1 MTYREDFTL
10 PAELLEQVS
19 TQGFDLLPE
28 LIRIVVNAAMQAERQ
43 QHLKAAPYQRTPE
56 RESYANGYKPKT
68 VQTRVGNITFSVPQ
82 VRDGDFYPEALEKGL
97 RSERALTL
105 ALAEMYV
112 QGVSTRKVKAITEQ
126 LCGVSVSSTQ
136 VSNAASL
143 LDGELEKWRERPL
156 GEYPY
161 LYLDAYYEQVRED
174 GQVRHLAVLVAVGVN
189 HAGKRDILGV
199 SVSLS
204 EHEVHW
210 RAFLEQLKT
219 RGLGGLQLI
228 ISDDHAGLK
237 AARLAVFGSI
247 PWQRCQFH
255 LQQNA
260 QAYVP
265 RKEMQAEVAEDIRT
279 IFQAPDRATAEAY
292 LAKAVQKYEKTAS
305 RLSEWMAGNI
315 PEGLTVFAFPVA
327 HRKLIR
333 TTNGVERL
341 HREVRRR
348 ARVVSIFPNQS
359 SCLRLVSAV
368 LNEISE
374 EWLTGRTYLSF
385 EEPALSLSKGSV

>member
-10 PAELLEQVS
+10 PTELLEKVS
-19 TQGFDLLPE
+19 QQGFDILPE

-43 QHLKAAPYQRTPE
+43 QYLKAAPYQRTPE
-56 RESYANGYKPKT
+56 RETYANGYKPKT

-82 VRDGDFYPEALEKGL
+82 VREGDFYPEALEKGL

-126 LCGVSVSSTQ
+126 LCGVSVSSMQ

-143 LDGELEKWRERPL
+143 LDSELEKWRERPL

-189 HAGKRDILGV
+189 RAGKRDILGV

-210 RAFLEQLKT
+210 RAFLERLKN
-219 RGLGGLQLI
+219 RGLGGMQLI

-265 RKEMQAEVAEDIRT
+265 RKEMQTEVAEDIRT

-292 LAKAVQKYEKTAS
+292 LAKAVQKYGKSAS
-305 RLSEWMAGNI
+305 RLAEWMVSNI
-315 PEGLTVFAFPVA
+315 PQGLTVFAFPVA

-348 ARVVSIFPNQS
+348 ARVVSIFPNQA

-385 EEPALSLSKGSV
+385 QGSD

>member
-19 TQGFDLLPE
+19 TQGFDVLPE

-56 RESYANGYKPKT
+56 RETYANGYKPKT

-82 VRDGDFYPEALEKGL
+82 VREGNFYPEALEKGL

-143 LDGELEKWRERPL
+143 LDSELEKWRERPL

-189 HAGKRDILGV
+189 RAGKRDILGV

-219 RGLGGLQLI
+219 RGLGGVRLI
-228 ISDDHAGLK
+228 VSDDHAGLK

-265 RKEMQAEVAEDIRT
+265 RKEMRAEVAEDIRT

-348 ARVVSIFPNQS
+348 ARVVSIFPNQA

-374 EWLTGRTYLSF
+374 EWLTGRTYLRF
-385 EEPALSLSKGSV
+385 EGSV

>member
-19 TQGFDLLPE
+19 KQGFDILPE
-28 LIRIVVNAAMQAERQ
+28 LIQVIINAAMQAERQ
-43 QHLKAAPYQRTPE
+43 QHLKAAPYQHTEARQG
-56 RESYANGYKPKT
+56 YANGYKPKT
-68 VQTRVGNITFSVPQ
+68 VHTRVGDITFSIPQ
-82 VRDGDFYPEALEKGL
+82 VREGGFYPEALEKGL

-136 VSNAASL
+136 VSNAAKL
-143 LDGELEKWRERPL
+143 LDDELEKWRNRPL
-156 GEYPY
+156 EEYVY
-161 LYLDAYYEQVRED
+161 LFLDAYYEQVRED
-174 GQVRHLAVLVAVGVN
+174 GQVRNLAILTAVGIN
-189 HAGKRDILGV
+189 WDGKREILGV

-210 RAFLEQLKT
+210 RAFLESLKD
-219 RGLGGLQLI
+219 RGLGGMQLI
-228 ISDDHAGLK
+228 TSDDHAGLK
-237 AARLAVFGSI
+237 AARQAVFGSI

-265 RKEMQAEVAEDIRT
+265 RKQMQAEVAEDIRT
-279 IFQAPDRATAEAY
+279 IFNAPDRATADVY
-292 LAKAVQKYEKTAS
+292 LAKAVEKYQKSAS
-305 RLSEWMAGNI
+305 RLATWMADNL
-315 PEGLTVFAFPVA
+315 PEGLTVFAFPTA
-327 HRKLIR
+327 HRRLLR

-348 ARVVSIFPNQS
+348 ARVVSIFPNQA
-359 SCLRLVSAV
+359 SCLRLVSAI

-385 EEPALSLSKGSV
+385 QGSDKSF

>member
-10 PAELLEQVS
+10 PNEVLEQVKE
-19 TQGFDLLPE
+19 QGLDVLPE
-28 LIRIVVNAAMQAERQ
+28 LIRVILNMAMQAERTE
-43 QHLKAAPYQRTPE
+43 HLKAAPYQHTPE
-56 RESYANGYKPKT
+56 RNGHANGFKPKT
-68 VQTRVGNITFSVPQ
+68 MHTRVGEITFAIPQ
-82 VRDGDFYPEALEKGL
+82 VREGGFYPQALERGL

-126 LCGVSVSSTQ
+126 LCGVDVSSSQ
-136 VSNAASL
+136 VSRAAAEMDS
-143 LDGELEKWRERPL
+143 ELEKWRERPL

-161 LYLDAYYEQVRED
+161 LFLDAYYEQVRED
-174 GQVRHLAVLVAVGVN
+174 GQVRHLAVLVAV
-189 HAGKRDILGV
+189 AITPSGKREILGV

-210 RAFLEQLKT
+210 RSFLENLKK
-219 RGLGGLQLI
+219 RGLGGVQLI
-228 ISDDHAGLK
+228 TSDDHAGLR
-237 AARLAVFGSI
+237 AARLAVFGSL

-265 RKEMQAEVAEDIRT
+265 HKDMQSEVAEDIRT
-279 IFQAPDRATAEAY
+279 IFNAPDRATADAY
-292 LAKAVQKYEKTAS
+292 LAKTILKYEKTAS
-305 RLSEWMAGNI
+305 RLSHWMVSNL
-315 PEGLTVFAFPVA
+315 PEGLMVFSFPGGFQ
-327 HRKLIR
+327 RLLR

-348 ARVVSIFPNQS
+348 ARVVSIFPNKA

-368 LNEISE
+368 LSEISE
-374 EWLTGRTYLSF
+374 EWLTGRTYITF
-385 EEPALSLSKGSV
+385 EGTT

>member
-19 TQGFDLLPE
+19 TQGFDVLPE

-174 GQVRHLAVLVAVGVN
+174 GQVRHLAVLVAVGVKR
-189 HAGKRDILGV
+189 AGKRDILGV

-348 ARVVSIFPNQS
+348 ARVVSIFPNQA

-385 EEPALSLSKGSV
+385 EGSV